1 MILIGGTLSLSAFL
15 KIIDISF
22 NYQIGA
28 IMDKQSIMTL
38 IDDLNVGKGFLI
50 AVGDLYYQT
59 ENTELVSSFLKSK
72 IDEVYTNYFR
82 DVFVDLSNQEFKDHA
97 FYVAIDNLLKL
108 KTKNIE
114 NIREILA
121 IVSAIDEMIED
132 YKQALDI

>member
-1 MILIGGTLSLSAFL
+1 
-15 KIIDISF
+15 
-22 NYQIGA
+22 
-28 IMDKQSIMTL
+28 MDKQSIMTL

-72 IDEVYTNYFR
+72 IDEVYT
-82 DVFVDLSNQEFKDHA
+82 
-97 FYVAIDNLLKL
+97 
-108 KTKNIE
+108 KNIE